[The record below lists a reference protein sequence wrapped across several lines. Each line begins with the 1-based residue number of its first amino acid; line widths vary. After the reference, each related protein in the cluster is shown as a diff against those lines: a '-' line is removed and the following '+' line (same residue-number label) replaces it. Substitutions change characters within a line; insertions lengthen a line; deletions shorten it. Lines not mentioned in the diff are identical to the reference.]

1 MSITGKFG
9 MGKLIVKAAAV
20 AMLACLPVQSA
31 AAPFYTPSQIVTV
44 RGDSGGVMLK
54 YALRVKKLER
64 RGSLVRLGGY
74 CDSACTLYLGMP
86 SSQVCLLPGAT
97 FRFHMPYGSTARNN
111 QIAAQFM
118 MRNYPDW
125 VQSWLNEQGGL
136 TRNLKT
142 MHYDYA
148 AQFVEPCETDKRNPV
163 ETQQVT
169 ARLPGR

>member
-1 MSITGKFG
+1 MGKFFI
-9 MGKLIVKAAAV
+9 KAVAAA
-20 AMLACLPVQSA
+20 MIACVPMQGS
-31 AAPFYTPSQIVTV
+31 AAPFYTHNQIVTV
-44 RGDSGGVMLK
+44 RGDRGGVLLK

-64 RGSLVRLGGY
+64 RGSLVRLGGR

-111 QIAAQFM
+111 QIAANFM
-118 MRNYPDW
+118 MRNYPGW

-142 MHYDYA
+142 MRYDYA
-148 AQFVEPCETDKRNPV
+148 VQFVDRCDTYERNPIRA
-163 ETQQVT
+163 QQVS
-169 ARLPGR
+169 ARMLGR